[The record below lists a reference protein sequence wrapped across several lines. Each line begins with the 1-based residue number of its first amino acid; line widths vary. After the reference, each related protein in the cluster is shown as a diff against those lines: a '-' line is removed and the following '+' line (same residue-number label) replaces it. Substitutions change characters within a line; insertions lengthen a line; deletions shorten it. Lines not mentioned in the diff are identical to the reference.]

1 VLDDGVREPREGGGP
16 LPADEA
22 SGCAS
27 ILSRFLPNA
36 FNPELNLEAQLV
48 FVRDADGA
56 VTHAAYRRDGRE
68 VWRAARLK

>member
-1 VLDDGVREPREGGGP
+1 
-16 LPADEA
+16 
-22 SGCAS
+22 
-27 ILSRFLPNA
+27 
-36 FNPELNLEAQLV
+36 LNLEAQLV